1 MTNLRK
7 RLSRLY
13 SEDVVE
19 SLATRIEARVNQTKQ
34 RKLVRKDKWD
44 EKDIVLITYG
54 DQFKEESKKTV
65 PTFKKMYDRYLKSTF
80 EVVHFLP
87 FYPYSSD
94 DGFSVIDYKAV
105 NPELGD
111 WEDIKEMEQSTRL
124 MFDFV
129 CNHMSAKSEWFKR
142 YLAGD
147 KEFQNFF
154 VEMDPD
160 TDLSSVTRPRATP
173 VLTPFQFASG
183 KEGYIWTTFSEDQID
198 LNFACPEV
206 LYKMIDVLMFYLEE
220 GAEYVRLD
228 AVGFMWKV
236 PGTSSIHLDETH
248 EIVKLF
254 RDLVDMAAP
263 GTIIITETNVPHVDN
278 ISYFGNGEKEAHM
291 VYQFSL
297 PPLVLHAIHHGNAEF
312 LSNWAKGLELPEGK
326 RTFFNFLASHDGIG
340 LNPVRG
346 IIPEADIL
354 ALVDD
359 LEKEGALVSYK
370 QNPDGTK
377 SPYEI
382 NVTYMD
388 ALSKQA
394 DTDDL
399 RLSRFLVAHAVLMS
413 IPGVPAVYVQ
423 SILGSRNDYL
433 GVETTGHNRS
443 INRKKY
449 DLAEITAELEQ
460 ADSLRKETYD
470 ALTKLIST
478 RKAESLFHPE
488 IAMEVLESTAEL
500 FVVKRSSGAESI
512 ILIHNL
518 SEKEVHYS
526 LDSGV
531 YTNLYTG
538 SAVTGSDSIKL
549 RGYEFCWLKTKNYRE
564 EQK

>member
-54 DQFKEESKKTV
+54 DQFKEESKKTL

-111 WEDIKEMEQSTRL
+111 WEDIKEMEQSARL

-291 VYQFSL
+291 VYQFPL
-297 PPLVLHAIHHGNAEF
+297 PPLVLHAIHHCNAEF
-312 LSNWAKGLELPEGK
+312 LSNWAKNLELPEGK

>member
-13 SEDVVE
+13 AEDVVD
-19 SLATRIEARVNQTKQ
+19 SLAARIEARVQQTQQ
-34 RKLVRKDKWD
+34 RKLTRKDQWD

-54 DQFKEESKKTV
+54 DQFKEESQKTLT
-65 PTFKKMYDRYLKSTF
+65 TFKKMYDNYLKSTF

-111 WEDIKEMEQSTRL
+111 WEDIKEMEQSARL

-129 CNHMSAKSEWFKR
+129 CNHMSAKSDWFMR

-147 KEFQNFF
+147 EEFRNFF
-154 VEMDPD
+154 VEMDPK

-173 VLTPFQFASG
+173 VLTPFQFDSG
-183 KEGYIWTTFSEDQID
+183 KVGHIWTTFSEDQID

-236 PGTSSIHLDETH
+236 PGTSSIHLEETH

-254 RDLVDMAAP
+254 RDLVDIAAP

-291 VYQFSL
+291 VYQFPL
-297 PPLVLHAIHHGNAEF
+297 PPLVLHAIHHGNAEA
-312 LSNWAKGLELPEGK
+312 LRNWAKNLELPEGK

-346 IIPEADIL
+346 IIPEAEIL
-354 ALVDD
+354 ALVND
-359 LEKEGALVSYK
+359 LEEEGALVSYK
-370 QNPDGTK
+370 QNPDGSK

-423 SILGSRNDYL
+423 SILGSRNDYS

-460 ADSLRKETYD
+460 RGSLRKATYD

-488 IAMEVLESTAEL
+488 IPMEVLESTAEL
-500 FVVKRSSGAESI
+500 FVVKRSSDAESI

-518 SEKEVHYS
+518 SEKEVSYS

-531 YTNLYTG
+531 YTNLYKG
-538 SAVTGSDSIKL
+538 STVTGSDSIKL

>member
-54 DQFKEESKKTV
+54 DQFKEESKKTL

-111 WEDIKEMEQSTRL
+111 WEDIKEMEQSARL

-236 PGTSSIHLDETH
+236 PGTSSIHLEETH

-254 RDLVDMAAP
+254 RDLVDIAAP

-291 VYQFSL
+291 VYQFPL

-312 LSNWAKGLELPEGK
+312 LSNWAKNLELPEGK

-518 SEKEVHYS
+518 SEKEVSYS

-531 YTNLYTG
+531 YTNLYKG
-538 SAVTGSDSIKL
+538 STVTGSDSIKL

>member
-54 DQFKEESKKTV
+54 DQFKEESKKTL

-423 SILGSRNDYL
+423 SILGSRND
-433 GVETTGHNRS
+433 
-443 INRKKY
+443 
-449 DLAEITAELEQ
+449 
-460 ADSLRKETYD
+460 
-470 ALTKLIST
+470 
-478 RKAESLFHPE
+478 
-488 IAMEVLESTAEL
+488 
-500 FVVKRSSGAESI
+500 
-512 ILIHNL
+512 
-518 SEKEVHYS
+518 
-526 LDSGV
+526 
-531 YTNLYTG
+531 
-538 SAVTGSDSIKL
+538 
-549 RGYEFCWLKTKNYRE
+549 
-564 EQK
+564 

>member
-54 DQFKEESKKTV
+54 DQFKEESKKTL

-111 WEDIKEMEQSTRL
+111 WEDIKEMEKSARL

-291 VYQFSL
+291 VYQFPL

-312 LSNWAKGLELPEGK
+312 LSNWAKNLELPEGK

-423 SILGSRNDYL
+423 SILGSRNDYS

-449 DLAEITAELEQ
+449 DLAEITAELNQ

-488 IAMEVLESTAEL
+488 IPMEVLESTAEL
-500 FVVKRSSGAESI
+500 FVVKRSSDAESI

-518 SEKEVHYS
+518 SEKEVSYS

-531 YTNLYTG
+531 YTNLYKG
-538 SAVTGSDSIKL
+538 SKVTGSDSIKL

>member
-13 SEDVVE
+13 AEDVVD
-19 SLATRIEARVNQTKQ
+19 SLAARIEARVQQTQQ
-34 RKLVRKDKWD
+34 RKLTRKDQWD

-54 DQFKEESKKTV
+54 DQFKEESQKTLR
-65 PTFKKMYDRYLKSTF
+65 TFKKMYDNYLKSTF

-111 WEDIKEMEQSTRL
+111 WEDIKEMEQSARL

-129 CNHMSAKSEWFKR
+129 CNHMSAKSDWFKR

-147 KEFQNFF
+147 EEFRNFF
-154 VEMDPD
+154 VEMDPK

-173 VLTPFQFASG
+173 VLTPFQFDSG
-183 KEGYIWTTFSEDQID
+183 KVGHIWTTFSEDQID

-236 PGTSSIHLDETH
+236 PGTSSIHLEETH

-254 RDLVDMAAP
+254 RDLVDIAAP

-291 VYQFSL
+291 VYQFPL
-297 PPLVLHAIHHGNAEF
+297 PPLVLHAIHHGNAEA
-312 LSNWAKGLELPEGK
+312 LRNWAKNLELPEGK

-346 IIPEADIL
+346 IIPEAEIL
-354 ALVDD
+354 ALVND
-359 LEKEGALVSYK
+359 LEEEGALVSYK
-370 QNPDGTK
+370 QNPDGSK

-423 SILGSRNDYL
+423 SILGSRNDYS
-433 GVETTGHNRS
+433 GVEITGHNRS

-460 ADSLRKETYD
+460 RGSLRKATYD

-488 IAMEVLESTAEL
+488 IPMEVLESTAEL
-500 FVVKRSSGAESI
+500 FVVKRSSDVEST

-518 SEKEVHYS
+518 SEKEVSYS

-531 YTNLYTG
+531 YTNLYSG
-538 SAVTGSDSIKL
+538 STVTGSDSIKL

>member
-54 DQFKEESKKTV
+54 DQFKEESKKTL

-87 FYPYSSD
+87 FYSYSSD

-111 WEDIKEMEQSTRL
+111 WEDIKEMEKSARL

-291 VYQFSL
+291 VYQFPL

-399 RLSRFLVAHAVLMS
+399 RLARFLVAHAVLMS

-423 SILGSRNDYL
+423 SILGSRNDYS

-449 DLAEITAELEQ
+449 DLAEITAELNQ

>member
-13 SEDVVE
+13 AEDVVD
-19 SLATRIEARVNQTKQ
+19 SLAARIEARVQQTQQ
-34 RKLVRKDKWD
+34 RKLTRKDQWD

-54 DQFKEESKKTV
+54 DQFKEESQKTLT
-65 PTFKKMYDRYLKSTF
+65 TFKKMYDNYLKSTF

-94 DGFSVIDYKAV
+94 DGFSVIDYKEV

-111 WEDIKEMEQSTRL
+111 WEDIKEMEQSARL

-129 CNHMSAKSEWFKR
+129 CNHMSAKSDWFKR

-147 KEFQNFF
+147 EEFRNFF
-154 VEMDPD
+154 VEMDPK

-173 VLTPFQFASG
+173 VLTPFQFDSG
-183 KEGYIWTTFSEDQID
+183 KVGHIWTTFSEDQID

-236 PGTSSIHLDETH
+236 PGTSSIHLEETH

-254 RDLVDMAAP
+254 RDLVDIAAP

-291 VYQFSL
+291 VYQFPL
-297 PPLVLHAIHHGNAEF
+297 PPLVLHAIHHGNAEA
-312 LSNWAKGLELPEGK
+312 LRNWAKNLELPEGK

-346 IIPEADIL
+346 IIPEAEIL
-354 ALVDD
+354 ALVND
-359 LEKEGALVSYK
+359 LEEEGALVSYK
-370 QNPDGTK
+370 QNPDGSK

-423 SILGSRNDYL
+423 SILGSRNDYS
-433 GVETTGHNRS
+433 GVEITGHNRS

-460 ADSLRKETYD
+460 RGSLRKATYD

-488 IAMEVLESTAEL
+488 IPMEVLESTAEL
-500 FVVKRSSGAESI
+500 FVVKRSSDVEST

-518 SEKEVHYS
+518 SEKEVSYS

-531 YTNLYTG
+531 YTNLYSG
-538 SAVTGSDSIKL
+538 STVTGSDSIKL

>member
-1 MTNLRK
+1 
-7 RLSRLY
+7 
-13 SEDVVE
+13 
-19 SLATRIEARVNQTKQ
+19 
-34 RKLVRKDKWD
+34 
-44 EKDIVLITYG
+44 
-54 DQFKEESKKTV
+54 
-65 PTFKKMYDRYLKSTF
+65 
-80 EVVHFLP
+80 
-87 FYPYSSD
+87 
-94 DGFSVIDYKAV
+94 
-105 NPELGD
+105 
-111 WEDIKEMEQSTRL
+111 
-124 MFDFV
+124 
-129 CNHMSAKSEWFKR
+129 
-142 YLAGD
+142 
-147 KEFQNFF
+147 
-154 VEMDPD
+154 
-160 TDLSSVTRPRATP
+160 
-173 VLTPFQFASG
+173 
-183 KEGYIWTTFSEDQID
+183 
-198 LNFACPEV
+198 
-206 LYKMIDVLMFYLEE
+206 MIDVLMFYLEE

-236 PGTSSIHLDETH
+236 PGTSSIHLEETH

-254 RDLVDMAAP
+254 RDLVDIAAP

-291 VYQFSL
+291 VYQFPL
-297 PPLVLHAIHHGNAEF
+297 PPLVLHAIHHGNAGF
-312 LSNWAKGLELPEGK
+312 LSNWARNLELPEGK

-346 IIPEADIL
+346 IIPEAEIL

-388 ALSKQA
+388 ALSERG

-399 RLSRFLVAHAVLMS
+399 RLARFLVAHAVLMS
-413 IPGVPAVYVQ
+413 IPGVPAVYIQ

-433 GVETTGHNRS
+433 GVEKTEHNRS

-449 DLAEITAELEQ
+449 HLAEITAELEQ
-460 ADSLRKETYD
+460 ADSLRKGTYD

-488 IAMEVLESTAEL
+488 IPMEVLESTAEL
-500 FVVKRSSGAESI
+500 FVIKRSSGAESI

-518 SEKEVHYS
+518 SEQEVSYS

-538 SAVTGSDSIKL
+538 STITGSDSIKL
-549 RGYEFCWLKTKNYRE
+549 SGYEFCWLKTKNYRE

>member
-13 SEDVVE
+13 AEDVVD
-19 SLATRIEARVNQTKQ
+19 SLAARIEARVQQTQQ
-34 RKLVRKDKWD
+34 RKLTRKDQWD

-54 DQFKEESKKTV
+54 DQFKEESQKTLR
-65 PTFKKMYDRYLKSTF
+65 TFKKMYDNYLKSTF

-111 WEDIKEMEQSTRL
+111 WEDIKEMEQSARL

-129 CNHMSAKSEWFKR
+129 CNHMSAKSDWFKR

-147 KEFQNFF
+147 EEFRNFF
-154 VEMDPD
+154 VEMDPK

-173 VLTPFQFASG
+173 MLTPFQFDSG
-183 KEGYIWTTFSEDQID
+183 KVGHIWTTFSEDQID

-236 PGTSSIHLDETH
+236 PGTSSIHLEETH

-254 RDLVDMAAP
+254 RDLVDIAAP

-291 VYQFSL
+291 VYQFPL
-297 PPLVLHAIHHGNAEF
+297 PPLVLHAIHHGNAEA
-312 LSNWAKGLELPEGK
+312 LRNWAKNLELPEGK

-346 IIPEADIL
+346 IIPEAEIL
-354 ALVDD
+354 ALVND
-359 LEKEGALVSYK
+359 LEEEGALVSYK
-370 QNPDGTK
+370 QNPDGSK

-423 SILGSRNDYL
+423 SILGSRNDYS
-433 GVETTGHNRS
+433 GVEITGHNRS

-460 ADSLRKETYD
+460 RGSLRKATYD

-488 IAMEVLESTAEL
+488 IPMEVLESTAEL
-500 FVVKRSSGAESI
+500 FVVKRSSDVEST

-518 SEKEVHYS
+518 SEKEVSYS

-531 YTNLYTG
+531 YTNLYSG
-538 SAVTGSDSIKL
+538 STVTGSDSIKL

>member
-54 DQFKEESKKTV
+54 DQFKEESKKTL

-111 WEDIKEMEQSTRL
+111 WEDIKEMEKSARL

-198 LNFACPEV
+198 LNFASPEV

-254 RDLVDMAAP
+254 RDLVDIAAP

-291 VYQFSL
+291 VYQFPL

-423 SILGSRNDYL
+423 SILGSRNDYS

-518 SEKEVHYS
+518 SEKEVSYS

-538 SAVTGSDSIKL
+538 SAVIGSDSIKL

>member
-13 SEDVVE
+13 AEDVVD
-19 SLATRIEARVNQTKQ
+19 SLAARIEARVQQTQQ
-34 RKLVRKDKWD
+34 RKLTRKDQWD

-54 DQFKEESKKTV
+54 DQFKEESQKTLT
-65 PTFKKMYDRYLKSTF
+65 TFKKMYDSYLKSAF
-80 EVVHFLP
+80 EIVHFLP

-111 WEDIKEMEQSTRL
+111 WKDIKEMEKSARL

-129 CNHMSAKSEWFKR
+129 CNHMSAKSDWFKR

-147 KEFQNFF
+147 EEFRNFF
-154 VEMDPD
+154 VEMDPN

-173 VLTPFQFASG
+173 VLTPFQFDSG
-183 KEGYIWTTFSEDQID
+183 KVGHIWTTFSEDQID

-236 PGTSSIHLDETH
+236 PGTSSIHLEETH

-254 RDLVDMAAP
+254 RDLVDIAAP

-291 VYQFSL
+291 VYQFPL
-297 PPLVLHAIHHGNAEF
+297 PPLVLHAIHHGNAKF
-312 LSNWAKGLELPEGK
+312 LRNWAKNLELPEGK

-346 IIPEADIL
+346 IIPEAEIL
-354 ALVDD
+354 ALVND
-359 LEKEGALVSYK
+359 LEEEGALVSYK
-370 QNPDGTK
+370 QNPDGSK

-399 RLSRFLVAHAVLMS
+399 RLARFLVAHAVLMS

-433 GVETTGHNRS
+433 GVEATSHNRS

-460 ADSLRKETYD
+460 RGSLRKATYD

-488 IAMEVLESTAEL
+488 IPMEVLESTAEL
-500 FVVKRSSGAESI
+500 FVVKRSSDAESI

-518 SEKEVHYS
+518 SEKEVSYS

-531 YTNLYTG
+531 YTNLYKG
-538 SAVTGSDSIKL
+538 STVTGSDSIKL
-549 RGYEFCWLKTKNYRE
+549 CGYEFCWLKTKNYRE

>member
-54 DQFKEESKKTV
+54 DQFKEESKKTL

-111 WEDIKEMEQSTRL
+111 WKDIKEMEKSARL

-198 LNFACPEV
+198 LNFASPEV
-206 LYKMIDVLMFYLEE
+206 LYKMIDVLLFYLEE

-291 VYQFSL
+291 VYQFPL

-399 RLSRFLVAHAVLMS
+399 RLARFLVAHAVLMS

-460 ADSLRKETYD
+460 ADSLRKETYE

-518 SEKEVHYS
+518 SEKEVSYS

>member
-54 DQFKEESKKTV
+54 DQFKEESKKTL

-111 WEDIKEMEQSTRL
+111 WEDIKEMEQSARL

-236 PGTSSIHLDETH
+236 PGTSSIHLEETH

-254 RDLVDMAAP
+254 RDLVDIAAP

-291 VYQFSL
+291 VYQFPL

-312 LSNWAKGLELPEGK
+312 LSNWAKNLELPEGK

-359 LEKEGALVSYK
+359 FEKEGALVSYK

-518 SEKEVHYS
+518 SEKEVSYS

-531 YTNLYTG
+531 YTNLYKG
-538 SAVTGSDSIKL
+538 STVTGSDSIKL

>member
-13 SEDVVE
+13 PEDVVD
-19 SLATRIEARVNQTKQ
+19 SLAVRIEARVNETKEQ
-34 RKLVRKDKWD
+34 KLTRKNKWD

-54 DQFKEESKKTV
+54 DQFQEESKKTL
-65 PTFKKMYDRYLKSTF
+65 TSFKKMYDGYLKSVF
-80 EVVHFLP
+80 ELVHFLP

-94 DGFSVIDYKAV
+94 DGFSVIDYKQV
-105 NPELGD
+105 NPKLGD
-111 WEDIKEMEQSTRL
+111 WSDIREMEKSARL

-129 CNHMSAKSEWFKR
+129 CNHMSAKSDWFKR
-142 YLAGD
+142 YLAD
-147 KEFQNFF
+147 DPEFANFF
-154 VEMDPD
+154 VEMDPK

-173 VLTPFQFASG
+173 VLTPFKFASG
-183 KEGYIWTTFSEDQID
+183 EEKYIWTTFSEDQID
-198 LNFACPEV
+198 LNFANPEV
-206 LYKMIDVLMFYLEE
+206 LYKMVDVLLFYLEQ

-236 PGTSSIHLDETH
+236 PGTSSIHLEETH

-278 ISYFGNGEKEAHM
+278 ISYFGNEEKEAHM
-291 VYQFSL
+291 VYQFPL

-312 LSNWAKGLELPEGK
+312 LSNWARELELPEGK

-346 IIPEADIL
+346 IIPEAEIL
-354 ALVDD
+354 ALVND
-359 LEKEGALVSYK
+359 LEQEGALVSYK
-370 QNPDGTK
+370 QNPDGSK

-388 ALSKQA
+388 ALSKQ
-394 DTDDL
+394 TDSDAT
-399 RLSRFLVAHAVLMS
+399 RLHRFVVAHAILMA
-413 IPGVPAVYVQ
+413 IPGVPAVYIQ
-423 SILGSRNDYL
+423 SILGSRNDTAGAL
-433 GVETTGHNRS
+433 KTGQNRS

-449 DLAEITAELEQ
+449 DLAEITAELEENG
-460 ADSLRKETYD
+460 SLRKETYE
-470 ALTKLIST
+470 ALTKLINV
-478 RKAESLFHPE
+478 RKMESLFHPE
-488 IAMEVLESTAEL
+488 IEMEVIDSPAEL
-500 FVVKRSSGAESI
+500 FVIKRSAGTESL

-518 SEKEVHYS
+518 SEKEVDYS

-531 YTNLYTG
+531 YTNIYTN
-538 SAVTGSDSIKL
+538 STITGSDSIKL
-549 RGYEFCWLKTKNYRE
+549 SGYEFCWLKTKNYRE

>member
-54 DQFKEESKKTV
+54 DQFKEESKKTL

-394 DTDDL
+394 YTDDL

>member
-54 DQFKEESKKTV
+54 DQFKEESKKTL

-111 WEDIKEMEQSTRL
+111 WEDIKEMEQSARL

-291 VYQFSL
+291 VYQFPL

-312 LSNWAKGLELPEGK
+312 LSNWAKNLELPEGK

-346 IIPEADIL
+346 IIPEAEIL

-423 SILGSRNDYL
+423 SILGSRNDYS

-449 DLAEITAELEQ
+449 DLAEITAELNQ

-488 IAMEVLESTAEL
+488 IPMEVLESTAEL
-500 FVVKRSSGAESI
+500 FVVKRSSDAESI

-518 SEKEVHYS
+518 SEKEVSYS

-531 YTNLYTG
+531 YTNLYKG
-538 SAVTGSDSIKL
+538 STVTGSDSIKL

>member
-54 DQFKEESKKTV
+54 DQFKEESKKTL
-65 PTFKKMYDRYLKSTF
+65 PTFKKMYDRYLKSIF

-111 WEDIKEMEQSTRL
+111 WEDIKEMEKSARL

-291 VYQFSL
+291 VYQFPL

-312 LSNWAKGLELPEGK
+312 LSNWAKNLELPEGK

-433 GVETTGHNRS
+433 GVEATGHNRS

-460 ADSLRKETYD
+460 ADSLRKETYE

-488 IAMEVLESTAEL
+488 IPMEVLESTAEL

-518 SEKEVHYS
+518 SEKEVSYS

>member
-54 DQFKEESKKTV
+54 DQFKEESKKTL

-111 WEDIKEMEQSTRL
+111 WEDIKEMEKSARL

-198 LNFACPEV
+198 LNFASPEV

-236 PGTSSIHLDETH
+236 PGTSSIHLEETH

-291 VYQFSL
+291 VYQFPL

-312 LSNWAKGLELPEGK
+312 LSNWAKNLELPEGK

-399 RLSRFLVAHAVLMS
+399 RLARFLVAHAVLMS

-423 SILGSRNDYL
+423 SILGSRNDYS

>member
-54 DQFKEESKKTV
+54 DQFKEESKKTL

-111 WEDIKEMEQSTRL
+111 WEDIKEMEQSARL

-154 VEMDPD
+154 VEIDPD

-291 VYQFSL
+291 VYQFPL

-312 LSNWAKGLELPEGK
+312 LSNWAKNLELPEGK

>member
-54 DQFKEESKKTV
+54 DQFKEESKKTL

-111 WEDIKEMEQSTRL
+111 WEDIKEMEQSARL

-236 PGTSSIHLDETH
+236 PGTSSIHLEETH

-254 RDLVDMAAP
+254 RDLVDIAAP

-291 VYQFSL
+291 VYQFPL

-312 LSNWAKGLELPEGK
+312 LSNWAKNLELPEGK

>member
-54 DQFKEESKKTV
+54 DQFKEESKKTL

-111 WEDIKEMEQSTRL
+111 WEDIKEMEQSARL

-291 VYQFSL
+291 VYQFPL

-312 LSNWAKGLELPEGK
+312 LSNWAKNLELPEGK

-346 IIPEADIL
+346 IIPEAEIL

-423 SILGSRNDYL
+423 SILGSRNDYS
-433 GVETTGHNRS
+433 GVEATGHNRS

>member
-54 DQFKEESKKTV
+54 DQFKEESKKTL

-111 WEDIKEMEQSTRL
+111 WEDIKEMEKSARL

-198 LNFACPEV
+198 LNFASPEV
-206 LYKMIDVLMFYLEE
+206 LYKMIDVLLFYLEE

-291 VYQFSL
+291 VYQFPL

-423 SILGSRNDYL
+423 SILGSRNDYS

-460 ADSLRKETYD
+460 AESLRKETYE

>member
-54 DQFKEESKKTV
+54 DQFKEESKKTL

-111 WEDIKEMEQSTRL
+111 WKDIKEMEKSARL

-198 LNFACPEV
+198 LNFASPEV

-291 VYQFSL
+291 VYQFPL

-312 LSNWAKGLELPEGK
+312 LSNWAKNLELPEGK

-460 ADSLRKETYD
+460 ADSLRKETYE

>member
-54 DQFKEESKKTV
+54 DQFKEESKKTL

-111 WEDIKEMEQSTRL
+111 WEDIKEMEKSARL

-198 LNFACPEV
+198 LNFASPEV

-291 VYQFSL
+291 VYQFPL

-312 LSNWAKGLELPEGK
+312 LSHWAKNLELPEGK

-423 SILGSRNDYL
+423 SILGSRNDYS

-518 SEKEVHYS
+518 SEKEVSYS